1 MLTIPVMSFTSISPS
16 LFTSAVSILNED
28 WNSRD
33 VIDVHLAVTVG
44 VA

>member
-28 WNSRD
+28 WD